1 MMPSAVG
8 GPETAAVAEQAHRAD
23 GARGADGVPSFTPRR
38 RPPGPVGEITGQLP
52 AEATRPVLDREGARR
67 ADLAAIHMAK
77 AALHWDDSTYRD
89 IMWAVC
95 RVRSARDMDFTARK
109 RFLDHLRKCQEQ
121 MNIKPRRGAPRD
133 HRPWSPPLRA
143 LWSRWQQL
151 ADAGL
156 VHERS
161 RDALQAWVKRQT
173 GVDRL
178 EWLTTHQLDAVL
190 GAAKLW
196 LGRGL

>member
-1 MMPSAVG
+1 M
-8 GPETAAVAEQAHRAD
+8 AAEN
-23 GARGADGVPSFTPRR
+23 RR
-38 RPPGPVGEITGQLP
+38 VI
-52 AEATRPVLDREGARR
+52 DNEGARR

-77 AALHWDDSTYRD
+77 KALNWDDSTYRD
-89 IMWAVC
+89 IMFTVC
-95 RVRSARDMDFTARK
+95 RVRSSADMDFTGRK
-109 RFLDHLRKCQEQ
+109 TFLEHLRKCQAQ
-121 MNIKPRRGAPRD
+121 MGIKPRGEFKPA
-133 HRPWSPPLRA
+133 PWSPPLRA

-178 EWLTTHQLDAVL
+178 EWMTTHQLDAVL
-190 GAAKLW
+190 ASAKLW
-196 LGRGL
+196 LARAPQKEAV

>member
-1 MMPSAVG
+1 MQ
-8 GPETAAVAEQAHRAD
+8 AEK
-23 GARGADGVPSFTPRR
+23 PR
-38 RPPGPVGEITGQLP
+38 VT
-52 AEATRPVLDREGARR
+52 DNEGARR

-77 AALHWDDSTYRD
+77 AALAWDDSTYRD
-89 IMWAVC
+89 IMFTVC
-95 RVRSARDMDFTARK
+95 RVRSAADMDFTGRK
-109 RFLDHLRKCQEQ
+109 RFLEHLRKCQAQ
-121 MNIKPRRGAPRD
+121 MGIKPRGDFRPQ
-133 HRPWSPPLRA
+133 PWSPPLRA

-178 EWLTTHQLDAVL
+178 EWLTTHQLDAL
-190 GAAKLW
+190 LASAKLW
-196 LGRGL
+196 LARQGTREGA

>member
-1 MMPSAVG
+1 MAAENRRVIDNEG
-8 GPETAAVAEQAHRAD
+8 G
-23 GARGADGVPSFTPRR
+23 
-38 RPPGPVGEITGQLP
+38 
-52 AEATRPVLDREGARR
+52 RR

-77 AALHWDDSTYRD
+77 MALAWDDGMYRD
-89 IMWAVC
+89 IMFTVC
-95 RVRSARDMDFTARK
+95 RVRSSADMDFTGRK
-109 RFLDHLRKCQEQ
+109 RFLEHLRKCQQQ
-121 MNIKPRRGAPRD
+121 MGIAPRGD
-133 HRPWSPPLRA
+133 FKPAPWSPPLRA

-178 EWLTTHQLDAVL
+178 EWLTTHQLDAL
-190 GAAKLW
+190 LASAKLW
-196 LGRGL
+196 LARAAKKEAV